1 MGMSEHTPE
10 NLILHKLQE
19 MRVEIATQFAEIAAR
34 DEKTQA
40 QIGVLAQ
47 GLNSVRTELQGVR
60 ADMKRM
66 NDHIQELALAV
77 DHHTTRLDR
86 IEQHLGLDAAK
97 H

>member
-1 MGMSEHTPE
+1 MTTEPE
-10 NLILHKLQE
+10 NLILRMLQE
-19 MRVEIATQFAEIAAR
+19 MRGENAAR

-47 GLNSVRTELQGVR
+47 GLNSVRTELQGIRTELKDVR
-60 ADMKRM
+60 GDMKRM
-66 NDHIQELALAV
+66 NDHINEIAMAI

-86 IEQHLGLDAAK
+86 IEQHLGLDKTK

>member
-1 MGMSEHTPE
+1 MVEPTD
-10 NLILHKLQE
+10 NLILRLLQE
-19 MRVEIATQFAEIAAR
+19 MRTEAVAR

-40 QIGVLAQ
+40 QIGILAQ
-47 GLNSVRTELQGVR
+47 GLTGVR
-60 ADMKRM
+60 AELQSIRVELKELRGDMKRM
-66 NDHIQELALAV
+66 NDHISELAIAV

>member
-1 MGMSEHTPE
+1 MTTEPE
-10 NLILHKLQE
+10 NLILRKLQE
-19 MRVEIATQFAEIAAR
+19 MRAENAAQFAAIAAR

-47 GLNSVRTELQGVR
+47 GLNSVRTELQGIR
-60 ADMKRM
+60 ADVKRM
-66 NDHIQELALAV
+66 SDHIHEIAMAV

-86 IEQHLGLDAAK
+86 IEQHLGLDKTK